1 MVEKELKVIKFS
13 NPFILN
19 RRGFVEIEDVVNVN
33 GAVDQKSEKEKEV
46 DRQIVKSLKIKFE
59 LVQQR

>member
-1 MVEKELKVIKFS
+1 MVEKELKVTKFS